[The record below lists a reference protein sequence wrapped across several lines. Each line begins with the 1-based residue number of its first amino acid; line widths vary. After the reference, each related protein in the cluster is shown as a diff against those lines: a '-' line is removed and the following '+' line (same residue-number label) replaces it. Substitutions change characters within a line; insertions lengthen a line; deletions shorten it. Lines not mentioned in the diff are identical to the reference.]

1 MKNIEDINREA
12 VKKIIST
19 KKITEFSPGDTI
31 KVGVKIVEGKR
42 ERIQFFE
49 GVCIAKKN
57 RDINSSFTVRKI
69 SFGEG
74 VERTFALY
82 SPIVDSIKVI
92 RSGKVKRAK
101 LYYLRARK
109 GKSARIAEKIKKK
122 IGINVL
128 SKTNK
133 TIKEKSIGNKDNEPK
148 SKKEPILDKNE
159 LENKE
164 TK

>member
-1 MKNIEDINREA
+1 MKNIEDINKA
-12 VKKIIST
+12 LVTKILST
-19 KKITEFSPGDTI
+19 KKIIDFNPGDTI
-31 KVGVKIVEGKR
+31 KVGVKIIEGKK
-42 ERIQFFE
+42 ERIQYFE

-92 RSGKVKRAK
+92 RAGKVRRAK
-101 LYYLRARK
+101 LYYLRDRT

-122 IGINVL
+122 IGINIVAKPAENIQPTEVKVDEVIE
-128 SKTNK
+128 KT
-133 TIKEKSIGNKDNEPK
+133 
-148 SKKEPILDKNE
+148 KKEAPVQTKASSK
-159 LENKE
+159 ENK
-164 TK
+164 

>member
-1 MKNIEDINREA
+1 MKNIEDINKA
-12 VKKIIST
+12 LVTKILSA

-31 KVGVKIVEGKR
+31 KVGVKIIEGKK

-49 GVCIAKKN
+49 GVCISKKN

-82 SPIVDSIKVI
+82 SPVVASIKVI
-92 RSGKVKRAK
+92 RSGKVRRAK
-101 LYYLRARK
+101 LYYLRDRT

-122 IGINVL
+122 IGIDVDAKSVENPEPVKAKVKEVVKEAPENIKAT
-128 SKTNK
+128 SK
-133 TIKEKSIGNKDNEPK
+133 
-148 SKKEPILDKNE
+148 
-159 LENKE
+159 ENK
-164 TK
+164 